1 MDFFS
6 AMRIASTGLS
16 VQRTRMN
23 VTSSNL
29 ANIETTR
36 TEEGG
41 AYKRRSPVVAAVPL
55 STTFEEIFGDTIHE
69 KTHGAE
75 VMSIEQDDAP
85 GRLVYDPDHP
95 DANDEGYVEMPN
107 VNAISEM
114 VNMLTASRSYEANVS
129 AVKAIKGMAQSA
141 LEIGD

>member
-6 AMRIASTGLS
+6 AMRVSSTGLS

-41 AYKRRSPVVAAVPL
+41 AYQRRTPIVAAVPL
-55 STTFEEIFGDTIHE
+55 SSTFDEIFGDTIHDQ
-69 KTHGAE
+69 THAAE
-75 VMSIEQDDAP
+75 VVAIERDESP

-95 DANDEGYVEMPN
+95 DANDDGYVEMPN

-129 AVKAIKGMAQSA
+129 ALKALKGMAQSA

>member
-6 AMRIASTGLS
+6 AMKISSTGLS

-41 AYKRRSPVVAAVPL
+41 AYRRRSPVVAAVPL
-55 STTFEEIFGDTIHE
+55 PHLEEIFGIRFMNKPTVR
-69 KTHGAE
+69 K
-75 VMSIEQDDAP
+75 
-85 GRLVYDPDHP
+85 LY
-95 DANDEGYVEMPN
+95 
-107 VNAISEM
+107 
-114 VNMLTASRSYEANVS
+114 
-129 AVKAIKGMAQSA
+129 QSNRTQRPVV
-141 LEIGD
+141 